1 MSERG
6 FTWPLILPIARS
18 AWLARLLCRGEVSA
32 LRLRRDGRLAL
43 RFPDGHEEE
52 AAVDGS
58 TSVFP
63 RLILLRYR
71 LAGRLQTLILPRA
84 ALGLDGHRRLRV
96 WLRTCASASLNAGAA

>member
-1 MSERG
+1 MSEHG
-6 FTWPLILPIARS
+6 FAWPLILPIARS
-18 AWLARLLCRGEVSA
+18 SRLARLLCRGEVSA
-32 LRLRRDGRLAL
+32 LRLHRDGRLAL

-71 LAGRLQTLILPRA
+71 LAGRMHSLLLPRA
-84 ALGLDGHRRLRV
+84 ALGATGHRRLRV
-96 WLRTCASASLNAGAA
+96 WLHTCASASLNVGVA